1 MSLVAWMSISSLQ
14 TAASSRPVYG
24 LLCLE
29 KTQAACWDVVIFPLL
44 FSWSSVKFQS
54 IIFFSLMGL
63 WLFKIWLFE
72 VWILCGVVV
81 AQFIFFSDSF
91 TANEVYRY
99 SVSKGCPMNTYRFS
113 LHYSSGF
120 LHQLSAWGCVLEVK
134 VKVKFSLQTMT
145 LHVTVM
151 DSMTASQVWSLTY
164 HSRPLVACCS
174 TDNESINTD
183 QVKK

>member
-1 MSLVAWMSISSLQ
+1 MACCAWRKPRQ
-14 TAASSRPVYG
+14 PAET
-24 LLCLE
+24 
-29 KTQAACWDVVIFPLL
+29 WL
-44 FSWSSVKFQS
+44 FSLSCSVEVQLSFNAS
-54 IIFFSLMGL
+54 FFFSLMGL

-81 AQFIFFSDSF
+81 AQFIFFSNSDSF

-120 LHQLSAWGCVLEVK
+120 LHQLSAWGCVVE

-151 DSMTASQVWSLTY
+151 DNMRASQVWSITY